1 MLPSPPLSKGRKYCD
16 ARRLCVCVCASTE
29 PRSLG
34 GEGNALYPVLSGYWV
49 LRLRI
54 SYTLTP
60 ASIYNGGS
68 GSFASILKHG
78 TALNNK

>member
-1 MLPSPPLSKGRKYCD
+1 MTLGV
-16 ARRLCVCVCASTE
+16 CVCVSVCPPSRDCA
-29 PRSLG
+29 PRRFSLG